1 MPKRHGEFI
10 VQERQVEDILATFT
24 DITARLLSVS
34 LPLRLLARQISL
46 PDGSRLDLLFAA
58 GRKLLLVELKVE
70 ACRKE
75 FIRQI
80 ANYRRQVTAMQSQG
94 QLPEGNLVAY
104 LLCPSFPE
112 PMKALCQQAGILPI
126 AYDLH
131 HVLMSFFER
140 FHPLVSPMNIKPRN
154 LGLWHLGLAHRA
166 LYALSQPLT
175 LQQVA
180 QRVNLSLSTVS
191 SYLTLMKELGLVV
204 EHEAKISLTEAGEM
218 YVRLRDPEA
227 PTPHISE
234 AQAALIRRLVMESP
248 FASGTVHGIFAVVE
262 CVMNLARNAYPVPI
276 EMLRDYFALTVGTW
290 SRWQHTKTRTDAT
303 LMYVHYAAQLGMLAR
318 FGQQVYLTPAGVR
331 FVLLLQLHK
340 ALKLLDALERWESRH
355 KEQIPPKLTA
365 PFSSAPSIP
374 PSCLLERKGR
384 YQGQ

>member
-1 MPKRHGEFI
+1 MPKRHGEFF

-34 LPLRLLARQISL
+34 LPLRLLARQLSL

-75 FIRQI
+75 FIHQI
-80 ANYRRQVTAMQSQG
+80 ANYRQQVAVMQYQG
-94 QLPEGNLVAY
+94 QLPEGELVAY

-112 PMKALCQQAGILPI
+112 PMKVLCQQTSILPI

-140 FHPLVSPMNIKPRN
+140 FHPLVSPMDIKPRN

-175 LQQVA
+175 LQQIA
-180 QRVNLSLSTVS
+180 QSVNLSPSTVS

-204 EHEAKISLTEAGEM
+204 EHEAKVSLTEAGEM

-227 PTPHISE
+227 PTSHISE
-234 AQAALIRRLVMESP
+234 AQAALMRRLIMENP
-248 FASGTVHGIFAVVE
+248 FASGTAHGIFAIVE

-290 SRWQHTKTRTDAT
+290 SRWQHPKTRTEAT

-318 FGQQVYLTPAGVR
+318 FGQQVYLTPAGIR

-340 ALKLLDALERWESRH
+340 ALKLLDALERWESQH
-355 KEQIPPKLTA
+355 KEQIPLKPTA
-365 PFSSAPSIP
+365 SSPSSTLSHP
-374 PSCLLERKGR
+374 LRLLERKGR
-384 YQGQ
+384 CQGR

>member
-1 MPKRHGEFI
+1 MPKRHGEFF

-34 LPLRLLARQISL
+34 LPLRLLARQLSL

-75 FIRQI
+75 FIHQI
-80 ANYRRQVTAMQSQG
+80 ANYRQQVAVMQYQG
-94 QLPEGNLVAY
+94 QLPEGELVAY

-112 PMKALCQQAGILPI
+112 PMKALCQRASILPI

-140 FHPLVSPMNIKPRN
+140 FHPLVSPMDIKPRN

-175 LQQVA
+175 LQQIA
-180 QRVNLSLSTVS
+180 QSVNLSPSTVS

-204 EHEAKISLTEAGEM
+204 EHEAKVSLTEAGEM

-227 PTPHISE
+227 PTSHISE
-234 AQAALIRRLVMESP
+234 AQAALMRRLIMENP
-248 FASGTVHGIFAVVE
+248 FASGTAHGIFAIVE

-290 SRWQHTKTRTDAT
+290 SRWQHPKTRTEAT

-318 FGQQVYLTPAGVR
+318 FGQQVYLTPAGIR

-340 ALKLLDALERWESRH
+340 ALKLLDALERWESQH
-355 KEQIPPKLTA
+355 KEQIPPKPTA
-365 PFSSAPSIP
+365 SSPSAPLSH
-374 PSCLLERKGR
+374 PSRLLEGEGL
-384 YQGQ
+384 Y

>member
-1 MPKRHGEFI
+1 MPKRHGEFF

-34 LPLRLLARQISL
+34 LPLRLLARQLSL

-75 FIRQI
+75 FIHQI
-80 ANYRRQVTAMQSQG
+80 ANYRQQVAVMQYQG
-94 QLPEGNLVAY
+94 QLPEGELVAY

-112 PMKALCQQAGILPI
+112 PMKVLCQQTSILPI

-140 FHPLVSPMNIKPRN
+140 FHPLVSPMDIKPRN

-175 LQQVA
+175 LQQIA
-180 QRVNLSLSTVS
+180 QSVNLSPSTVS

-204 EHEAKISLTEAGEM
+204 EHEAKVSLTEAGEM

-227 PTPHISE
+227 PTSHISE
-234 AQAALIRRLVMESP
+234 AQAALMRRLIMENP
-248 FASGTVHGIFAVVE
+248 FASGTAHGIFAIVE

-290 SRWQHTKTRTDAT
+290 SRWQHPKTRTEAT

-318 FGQQVYLTPAGVR
+318 FGQQVYLTPAGIR
-331 FVLLLQLHK
+331 FVLLLHLHK
-340 ALKLLDALERWESRH
+340 ALKLLDALERWESQH
-355 KEQIPPKLTA
+355 KEQIPPKPTA
-365 PFSSAPSIP
+365 SSPSAPLSH
-374 PSCLLERKGR
+374 PSRLLEGEGL
-384 YQGQ
+384 Y